1 MRPNKRVYKIDFPQL
16 PFSEWGR
23 WLSSCNIF
31 FSNEEL
37 SLDSYSHTRTNGVYI
52 YYLRTHIARWEVETE
67 DSFGDNGSTSL
78 CMPQWTVGSCHKL
91 GGRQASQYCHNL
103 LTSSHGLR
111 YTFPTL
117 TGAEKCRNTHKHAH
131 TWACTFITQHPS
143 KWINTKLH
151 NE

>member
-37 SLDSYSHTRTNGVYI
+37 SLDSYSHTRTDGVYI

-91 GGRQASQYCHNL
+91 GGRQASQYWPRL
-103 LTSSHGLR
+103 MDYG
-111 YTFPTL
+111 TL
-117 TGAEKCRNTHKHAH
+117 SLHSLVQKSVETHTNMHIRVHAH
-131 TWACTFITQHPS
+131 SQHN
-143 KWINTKLH
+143 IH
-151 NE
+151 QNE